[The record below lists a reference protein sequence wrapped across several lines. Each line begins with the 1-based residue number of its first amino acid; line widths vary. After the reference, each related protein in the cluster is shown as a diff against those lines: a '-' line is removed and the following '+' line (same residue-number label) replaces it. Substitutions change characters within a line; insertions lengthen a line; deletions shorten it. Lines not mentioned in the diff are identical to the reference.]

1 MITVNLLPWRE
12 AERQRK
18 KGQFV
23 RVLVGSAVLAGLM
36 VYAGHYF
43 LSLEVDNQQARNQF
57 IQDRLSVMDENIR
70 EIQTLRSER
79 AELIERM
86 QVIQQLQGDRPII
99 VHVFDEIARL
109 MPEEV
114 YFTSLQSQGD
124 TIRIVGMSRTTTQ
137 ISQLMRNFENSE
149 WFTNPILGSVTSQG
163 SGNQS
168 ANRFQLSVTRTRPD
182 AEDDDA

>member
-18 KGQFV
+18 KGQFI

-36 VYAGHYF
+36 VYAGQYF
-43 LSLEVDNQQARNQF
+43 LSIELDNQQARNQF
-57 IQDRLSVMDENIR
+57 VQDRLRVMDEQIR
-70 EIQTLRSER
+70 EIETLRSER

-99 VHVFDEIARL
+99 VHVFDEIARIL
-109 MPEEV
+109 PEEV

-124 TIRIVGMSRTTTQ
+124 RIRIVGMSRTTTQ

-149 WFTNPILGSVTSQG
+149 WFTNPILGSVTAQG
-163 SGNQS
+163 SGAQA
-168 ANRFQLSVTRTRPD
+168 ANRFQLSVTRTRPN
-182 AEDDDA
+182 AEDENS